1 MDQHKQMNRYSE
13 LERAIER
20 EKAVEPDPF
29 AGTRILQRLESR
41 LETRRSM
48 AMPVWRPAL
57 ISVVFL
63 AALAAGFFVGNQG
76 KIRKAAYTDMAAQI
90 EILRTGFY
98 VDDFVD
104 EDINLLSN
112 E

>member
-1 MDQHKQMNRYSE
+1 MHKYSE

-41 LETRRSM
+41 LNARRSISQP
-48 AMPVWRPAL
+48 AWRPVL
-57 ISVVFL
+57 ISVLFL
-63 AALAAGFFVGNQG
+63 AAMTAGFFVGNQG
-76 KIRKAAYTDMAAQI
+76 KIRKAAYTDMATQI

-98 VDDFVD
+98 VNDFVD